1 MVLTGISNRC
11 NNVNC
16 SVLIGHLQHFPTVSN
31 CARNQSENDQC
42 SNRRTYSYASTM
54 NVCADWVLSTLS

>member
-16 SVLIGHLQHFPTVSN
+16 SVLIGHLYEIKCIWFQTNIFQQSVIVKEINRKTTNVQTEGHTVTL
-31 CARNQSENDQC
+31 AR
-42 SNRRTYSYASTM
+42 
-54 NVCADWVLSTLS
+54 